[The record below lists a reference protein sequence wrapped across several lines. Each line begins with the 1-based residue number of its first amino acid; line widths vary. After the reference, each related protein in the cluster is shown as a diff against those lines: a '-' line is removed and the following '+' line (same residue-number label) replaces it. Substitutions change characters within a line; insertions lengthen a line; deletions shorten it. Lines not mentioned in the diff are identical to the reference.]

1 MRGGW
6 PWRAARNPIECSLY
20 IYVRTIYDQNSMDVK
35 QELEEIIEGLR
46 STDEDLEAEV
56 ELYVMNPGVA
66 LDPSSPVAGAVSAAH
81 EMLTGVP
88 PAHVYK
94 HTGHDATHLERG
106 GITTIVYGP
115 GGGLSKAVSGAG
127 QKISASIY
135 TWMSLLLPLASTQPR
150 QQRFVGG

>member
-20 IYVRTIYDQNSMDVK
+20 IDVRTIHDQNSMDVK

-66 LDPSSPVAGAVSAAH
+66 LGPLQPG
-81 EMLTGVP
+81 
-88 PAHVYK
+88 
-94 HTGHDATHLERG
+94 RG
-106 GITTIVYGP
+106 S
-115 GGGLSKAVSGAG
+115 GLSG
-127 QKISASIY
+127 
-135 TWMSLLLPLASTQPR
+135 PR
-150 QQRFVGG
+150 DVDGCSSRPCLQAYRPRRHPP